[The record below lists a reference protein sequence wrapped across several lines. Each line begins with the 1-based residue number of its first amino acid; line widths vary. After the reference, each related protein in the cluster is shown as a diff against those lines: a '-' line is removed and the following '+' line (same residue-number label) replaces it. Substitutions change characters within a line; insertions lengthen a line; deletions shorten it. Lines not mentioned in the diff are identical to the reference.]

1 MTGDVERRATSDR
14 AEISAL
20 VNAYARL
27 LDAGDLDGVA
37 GLFEHAVW
45 RADSTGQE
53 ARGVAE
59 VRAVYDGVRLYDGTP
74 RTKHL
79 ITNLDVQVEPG
90 GAIATCRSSFTVLQ
104 GVTPGE
110 PIEVVLSGQY
120 HDRFVHTEGRWHFA
134 ERRIVVDLVG
144 DLSRHYR

>member
-1 MTGDVERRATSDR
+1 MTGAPEGRRRSDR
-14 AEISAL
+14 AEITEL
-20 VNAYARL
+20 IHAYARL

-37 GLFEHAVW
+37 ALFEHAVW

-53 ARGVAE
+53 ARGVSE

-79 ITNLDVQVEPG
+79 VTNLDVQVESG
-90 GAIATCRSSFTVLQ
+90 GAIATARSSYTVLQ

-110 PIEVVLSGQY
+110 PIQTLLVGQY
-120 HDRFVHTEGRWHFA
+120 LDRFLHHEGRWHFA

>member
-1 MTGDVERRATSDR
+1 MTGAPDGGRRPDRVEI
-14 AEISAL
+14 AEL
-20 VNAYARL
+20 VHAYARL

-37 GLFEHAVW
+37 ALFEHAVW
-45 RADSTGQE
+45 RAESTGQE
-53 ARGVAE
+53 ARGIAE

-79 ITNLDVQVEPG
+79 VTNLDVEVEPS
-90 GAIATCRSSFTVLQ
+90 GAIATARSSYTVLQ
-104 GVTPGE
+104 GVEPGE
-110 PIEVVLSGQY
+110 PIQVVLSGQY
-120 HDRFVHTEGRWHFA
+120 LDRFFHAQGRWRFA

>member
-1 MTGDVERRATSDR
+1 MAGRSDR
-14 AEISAL
+14 DEITEL
-20 VNAYARL
+20 VHAYARL

-37 GLFEHAVW
+37 ALFEDAVW

-53 ARGVAE
+53 ARGVAQ
-59 VRAVYDGVRLYDGTP
+59 VRALYDGVRLYDGSP

-79 ITNLDVQVEPG
+79 MTNLDVEVEPG
-90 GAIATCRSSFTVLQ
+90 GALATARSSFTVLQ

-110 PIEVVLSGQY
+110 PIQVVLAGQY
-120 HDRFVHTEGRWHFA
+120 LDRFLRTQGRWRFA

>member
-1 MTGDVERRATSDR
+1 VTDGAIGGRRSDR
-14 AEISAL
+14 VEIAELIH
-20 VNAYARL
+20 AYARL

-37 GLFEHAVW
+37 TLFEHAVW
-45 RADSTGQE
+45 RAESTGQE

-59 VRAVYDGVRLYDGTP
+59 VRAVYDGVRLYDGVP

-79 ITNLDVQVEPG
+79 ITNLDVDVEPG
-90 GAIATCRSSFTVLQ
+90 GALATARSAYTVLQ

-110 PIEVVLSGQY
+110 AIQVVLSGQY
-120 HDRFVHTEGRWHFA
+120 LDRFFHAQGRWRFA